1 LSFLIVAGKQKGSK
15 FSCETNV
22 HAAGASDDG
31 SVSSDE
37 LEYDSWHRHLTYS
50 NEEFGDFIAKHRA
63 VLVTEKKKADTD
75 RNIGNTVIEARRRR
89 VLPEDRNCN
98 YDAGRVQQEYRSSR
112 SYGTPVPEPISEKH
126 SAVQQQCYSGGE
138 LSQMVIHL
146 TIKDVDENQRGEI
159 TLVKVAVPMG
169 TV

>member
-1 LSFLIVAGKQKGSK
+1 M
-15 FSCETNV
+15 
-22 HAAGASDDG
+22 HAAGASDGG
-31 SVSSDE
+31 SVNSDE
-37 LEYDSWHRHLTYS
+37 LEYDSRHRHLTYS
-50 NEEFGDFIAKHRA
+50 NEEFGDFIAPHRA

-75 RNIGNTVIEARRRR
+75 RNIGNTVIEARRR

-112 SYGTPVPEPISEKH
+112 SYGSPVPEPISEKR

-159 TLVKVAVPMG
+159 TLVKVAVPMV